1 MHCQCKG
8 KYLARM
14 DADDIS
20 HPKRFEEE
28 ISFLKDHPEY
38 MWCGTNCKLVDD
50 RGIWGEGVRPEEP
63 GTDDY
68 LKYSP
73 YIHPTVMYRASL
85 FKKVAGYDEGKRLRD
100 ARIMNCLCVCSDW
113 ATKVITSRSACLITG

>member
-1 MHCQCKG
+1 
-8 KYLARM
+8 
-14 DADDIS
+14 
-20 HPKRFEEE
+20 
-28 ISFLKDHPEY
+28 